1 MPIYRINDN
10 KIRKLDRTTFEQQ
23 GLRERQDLQ
32 NILKIQI
39 DVIAPDTLVVAE
51 EFGDWEGSRRRID
64 LLGID
69 KSANLIVIE
78 LKRTEDG
85 GHMELQALRYASMI
99 STLTFSKLVDIY
111 TRYLTENDI
120 LMDATESLLEF
131 LDWNEPND
139 DQFAQEVKI
148 ILASAE
154 FSKELTTSVMWL
166 NDFGLDIHCVRMHP
180 YSSNGETLIDVQTV
194 IPIPEVADYQVRI
207 REKRQKEREARNSS
221 RDLTKFD
228 VSIAGQIHQAQ
239 NKRLMMLQI
248 ISGVLQNGGT
258 PEKII
263 EAISWRKNWLFE
275 VFDGTLNS
283 EQFKEIITKN
293 HSLDKA
299 RRFFIN
305 DDELFHID
313 GKTYAFSNQWG
324 DRTIEAVESVSEK
337 FPDLKIEIK
346 PTEQ

>member
-69 KSANLIVIE
+69 KSANLVVIE

-111 TRYLTENDI
+111 TRYLAENDI

-166 NDFGLDIHCVRMHP
+166 NDFGLDIHCVRMDP

-228 VSIAGQIHQAQ
+228 VSIAGRIHQAQ

-248 ISGVLQNGGT
+248 ISGVLKNGGT

-263 EAISWRKNWLFE
+263 EAISWRKNRLFE

-283 EQFKEIITKN
+283 EQFKEKIIKN
-293 HSLDKA
+293 YSPDKA

-324 DRTIEAVESVSEK
+324 DRTIEAAESVSEK